1 MPPATP
7 GRFLSGPIL
16 LLVAVIGSSASG
28 QSVVPDPLQDISA
41 LAEAGEH
48 ARALDLLRPLLAAA
62 PDDYRLQCLIA
73 DLLSEQAEGVA
84 DTPSAAAGKEPV
96 GEAVDHARRA
106 TELEPKE
113 ADGWFQLGRALGV
126 LSQLPGGG
134 ETVAYARESRAA
146 FERAL
151 ELDPD
156 HIGALHGL
164 ACWHREVA
172 DLPGLVRFAAR
183 VLYGGLPPASCEEA
197 IRLFQ
202 RAIELDPNTIRHHL
216 ELGKTYLVMKERPS
230 ARREFET
237 VLRLPEQGRRV
248 AVWKEEAA
256 GLLLRTG
263 RGTRPAGSGRPPGA
277 GR

>member
-1 MPPATP
+1 MPYPTLSRGLP
-7 GRFLSGPIL
+7 GPL
-16 LLVAVIGSSASG
+16 LLLALLPAPVVSG
-28 QSVVPDPLQDISA
+28 QVAVPDPIGEITA

-48 ARALDLLRPLLAAA
+48 DRALALLRPLLEAA
-62 PDDYRLQCLIA
+62 PGDVRLHCLIA

-84 DTPSAAAGKEPV
+84 DTPSAAAGKDPA

-106 TELEPKE
+106 TELDPKG

-134 ETVAYARESRAA
+134 ETVAYAREAKAA

-156 HIGALHGL
+156 HVGALHGL

-183 VLYGGLPPASCEEA
+183 VLYGGLPPASREEA
-197 IRLFQ
+197 VRLFR
-202 RAIELDPNTIRHHL
+202 RAIELDPETIRHHL
-216 ELGKTYLVMKERPS
+216 ELGKTYLAMKDRPS

-237 VLRLPEQGRRV
+237 VLRLPARGYRDTG
-248 AVWKEEAA
+248 WKDEAA
-256 GLLLRTG
+256 RLILRTG
-263 RGTRPAGSGRPPGA
+263 SGIHPAESGRPPAA